1 MKARNVRGVMF
12 AAGSAFSAAGAF
24 RQVKRARDERDGLL
38 LVNALANALV
48 VVTSIVLAYRAFKNK
63 GAS

>member
-1 MKARNVRGVMF
+1 MKARNIRGTLF
-12 AAGSAFSAAGAF
+12 AANSAFSAAGAF